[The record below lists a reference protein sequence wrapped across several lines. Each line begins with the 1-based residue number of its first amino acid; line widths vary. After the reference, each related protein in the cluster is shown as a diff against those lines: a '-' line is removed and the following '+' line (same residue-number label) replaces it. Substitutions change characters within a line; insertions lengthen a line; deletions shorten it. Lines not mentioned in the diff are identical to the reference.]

1 MRRSTESP
9 KKRFIESSSFYRNCK
24 AEDPF
29 SSMRIDDSSFL
40 DSISARGTCPACK
53 RSRKYYCYTCYVP
66 VKEVSERLPK
76 VSLPIKID
84 IIKHPKE
91 VDGKSTSAHAAVLAP
106 DDVKIYNYPDFPSY
120 ENEKVL
126 LIFPGK
132 SAIPFQEWWDQ
143 QIHLHEYHCE
153 TESNKNLCSSFEL
166 LNHKETNS
174 NHQNTSVPCSDQN
187 DSCDRLSFKDMEKSS
202 CLPFSKVIF
211 IDCTWRQSK
220 AMYSDPRLNSECLVF
235 LII

>member
-1 MRRSTESP
+1 
-9 KKRFIESSSFYRNCK
+9 
-24 AEDPF
+24 
-29 SSMRIDDSSFL
+29 MRIDDSSFL
-40 DSISARGTCPACK
+40 DCISARGTCPTCK

-153 TESNKNLCSSFEL
+153 TDSNKNLRSSFEL

-187 DSCDRLSFKDMEKSS
+187 GSRDRLSFKDMEKSS

-220 AMYSDPRLNSECLVF
+220 AMYNDPRLKKGLKGLILMPYSEGPI
-235 LII
+235 LIRPGSYPF